1 MVVGL
6 KAGARE
12 GGSRLAAWCDRIG
25 PPGAALVPC
34 LDGDST
40 GYRAAAELAPELAAT
55 ARELAELVPA
65 GSVEGSVAWRAHCCG
80 WLRG

>member
-1 MVVGL
+1 M
-6 KAGARE
+6 R
-12 GGSRLAAWCDRIG
+12 DRIG
-25 PPGAALVPC
+25 PLGAAQVPR
-34 LDGDST
+34 LDGARDSKD
-40 GYRAAAELAPELAAT
+40 YRAATNMAPEPAAT